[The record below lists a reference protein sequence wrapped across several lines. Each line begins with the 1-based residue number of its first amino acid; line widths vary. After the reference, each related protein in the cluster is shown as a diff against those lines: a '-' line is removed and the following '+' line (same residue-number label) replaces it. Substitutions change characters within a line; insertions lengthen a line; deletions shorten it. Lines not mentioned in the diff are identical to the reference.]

1 MAPIAEWIAQPLWN
15 SHRESLKAVQHLPTR
30 LTHRRRIEGRGNDFE
45 VKASAAPHRSKIC
58 GICAAEGVKNRYC
71 RSCAVDAS
79 RGLVAQF
86 TPPGYAMPKSSK
98 TKALL
103 SKVLSNHAVAY
114 TWWEPSSLPSWLT
127 EECFAQKI
135 QPLLRAK
142 KVREIAAA
150 IQVSKLYAGLIR
162 SGRRRPHPRHW
173 QMLAKLVGVS
183 GGGATES

>member
-1 MAPIAEWIAQPLWN
+1 
-15 SHRESLKAVQHLPTR
+15 
-30 LTHRRRIEGRGNDFE
+30 
-45 VKASAAPHRSKIC
+45 
-58 GICAAEGVKNRYC
+58 
-71 RSCAVDAS
+71 
-79 RGLVAQF
+79 
-86 TPPGYAMPKSSK
+86 MPKSSK